1 MPITLGAKLPH
12 TGTIDPLSIPAR
24 ARALEDAGF
33 DSLWVSDHVVMPMT
47 IGSYYPFASDGRA
60 PWTGDIPYVE
70 AVVTLAV
77 AAAVTERVRLGTAVL
92 VLPQRN
98 PVVLAKQVASLDA
111 VSAGRIELGIGAG
124 WLQEEF
130 EALDAP
136 FDERGRRMEEWI
148 AVMRDFWT
156 GRPAARDGIYPVADG
171 LVQLPVPPHPI
182 PLLVGGHTK
191 AAFRRAGSL
200 GDGWLAQQAVPQLDV
215 GHLATEV
222 EAVRGHAVKVG
233 RDPATLRFV
242 LRLVESTGQE
252 DVVARHLV
260 DLEAIGVHEVIVDTP
275 LDGDPTPVHDTLRAV
290 TA

>member
-1 MPITLGAKLPH
+1 VAITLGAKLPH
-12 TGTIDPLSIPAR
+12 VGTIDPLAIPAR

-47 IGSYYPFASDGRA
+47 IGSYYPFANDGQA

-70 AVVTLAV
+70 AIVTLAV
-77 AAAVTERVRLGTAVL
+77 AATATERVRLGSAVL

-111 VSAGRIELGIGAG
+111 VSGGRIELGVGAG

-130 EALDAP
+130 EALESP
-136 FDERGRRMEEWI
+136 FEERGRRMEEWI
-148 AVMRDFWT
+148 EVLRDFWT
-156 GRPAARDGIYPVADG
+156 GRPSARDGIYPVSEG
-171 LVQLPVPPHPI
+171 LVQLPVPPHSV

-200 GDGWLAQQAVPQLDV
+200 GDGWLAQQAVPNLDV
-215 GHLATEV
+215 EHLATEIC
-222 EAVRGHAVKVG
+222 AVRAHALKVG

-242 LRLVESTGQE
+242 LRLVESTGRE
-252 DVVARHLV
+252 ALIARQLPE
-260 DLEAIGVHEVIVDTP
+260 LEAIGIHEVIVDTA
-275 LDGDPTPVHDTLRAV
+275 LDGDPVPVHDTLRAA